1 MAKRNVSE
9 KTKENILQAAKEVII
24 EKGYDRT
31 KMTDIAKRAGVNQVM
46 LYYHF
51 DSKENIVNALS
62 KRIIEGTRERLREQF
77 RAFASGQAPDF
88 AGFVS
93 RVGEAAGGETNLVQM
108 IFSEL
113 VKNNID
119 IALPIGALAELWEE
133 FFASRVAESERKD
146 VRDRF
151 VTQMFFFQAVP
162 LILFLTHSEQVA
174 RALDANP
181 AKLEE
186 SFLEKFAEGMIKA
199 LQA

>member
-1 MAKRNVSE
+1 MAKRNASE

-51 DSKENIVNALS
+51 DSKENIVNALG
-62 KRIIEGTRERLREQF
+62 KKIIEGTRERLRAQL
-77 RAFASGQAPDF
+77 RSFASGQTPDWS
-88 AGFVS
+88 GFVA
-93 RVGEAAGGETNLVQM
+93 RVRAAAGGESNLVSM

-113 VKNNID
+113 AKHNLD
-119 IALPIGALAELWEE
+119 IALPVGALAELWEE
-133 FFASRVAESERKD
+133 FFADRVPESDRKD

-174 RALDANP
+174 RALDADP

-186 SFLEKFAEGMIKA
+186 SFMEKFAEGIIKT
-199 LQA
+199 LRG